1 MRQKY
6 RVMVV
11 DDEPIVRRA
20 VAGQIPW
27 AKHGIEVVT
36 AANAMEALEQL
47 KEQPV
52 NLMLVDIRMP
62 VMDGIALLKR
72 VRESWS
78 GIDFIILSGYAEFE
92 YAQQAMRLGAK
103 DYLLKPL
110 DEASLLRAVLDC
122 MASWEKQEFARN
134 YSENQETKAAM
145 PLPAQNHPGDGY
157 SRTVTK
163 ILRIVEEETANE
175 ELSLKW
181 ISAKKMYL
189 NENYLSKLF
198 QKEVHQR
205 FSAYLMERRML
216 LAMQLLREDQD
227 ALILD
232 VARKTGFGDNS
243 QYFSSAFKKY
253 TGYTPSEYKKMIRQ

>member
-6 RVMVV
+6 RVMIV
-11 DDEPIVRRA
+11 DDEPIVRSA

-27 AKHGIEVVT
+27 EAHGIEITT
-36 AANAMEALEQL
+36 AANAMEALELL

-52 NLMLVDIRMP
+52 NLMFVDIRMP

-72 VRESWS
+72 VRENWS

-110 DEASLLRAVLDC
+110 DETTLLRTALNC
-122 MASWEKQEFARN
+122 MAAWEKQELSRN
-134 YSENQETKAAM
+134 YPECSPAGGRMPAAEQST
-145 PLPAQNHPGDGY
+145 LKGGY

-163 ILRIVEEETANE
+163 ILQIVEEETANE

-181 ISAKKMYL
+181 ISARKMFL

-205 FSAYLMERRML
+205 FSAYLLERRMM
-216 LAMQLLREDQD
+216 LAMKLMNEDRD
-227 ALILD
+227 VLILD

-243 QYFSSAFKKY
+243 QYFSSTFKKY
-253 TGYTPSEYKKMIRQ
+253 TGYTPSEYKKMMRQ